1 MYCDS
6 RQRRLSRDSPAATT
20 AFHSAKQRRKRAC
33 CLPTTPQSKEKAG
46 AALYA
51 AICASY
57 IILTFFCVWLS
68 FGCRLSVVNAHP
80 GIKAPPAT
88 PLVTLNQVKYKKAAP
103 PHSHWESTSS
113 RVHEF
118 ATPCWVTWHFWT
130 FVRAPD
136 SRTRPTQLRGSVVG
150 WHRAKGAAIALHSY
164 S

>member
-33 CLPTTPQSKEKAG
+33 CLPTTPQSKEQAG

-80 GIKAPPAT
+80 GIKAPPAAGRV
-88 PLVTLNQVKYKKAAP
+88 L
-103 PHSHWESTSS
+103 
-113 RVHEF
+113 VHEF
-118 ATPCWVTWHFWT
+118 TSSQFTRNARPHAQCGMHFPAV
-130 FVRAPD
+130 VRLSCASASEVASLCENIPEA
-136 SRTRPTQLRGSVVG
+136 SLLVV
-150 WHRAKGAAIALHSY
+150 LHLACCISLEV
-164 S
+164 